1 MSKEPRG
8 TTTAVT
14 SPVAGAAGFLPAC
27 EGLRAAAA
35 LGVLLTHVAF
45 QTGSVTDTMVGR
57 IYGRFDLAV
66 ALFFALSG
74 FLLWRPH
81 ARAARATAAAPA
93 STARYLRHRLVRIMP
108 AYLVV
113 VIAVLALLPE
123 AHGASMQT
131 WLGNLAL
138 MQVFVPYSLTSG
150 LTQMWSLSV
159 EMAFYLILPLLAW
172 ILWRLRGPAARWRV
186 PVIAGAA
193 LLSLG
198 WGFLPIPTADGVHHD
213 NWLPGYLAWFAA
225 GMILAEQAMRP
236 PAWAV
241 RVARVPG
248 LMLAIAA
255 VAFVVAASPIAGP
268 PGLVDLVAREYAAKI
283 VAGAILGYA
292 LLAPIV
298 LGEPGRPHRILA
310 HPVALMLGRWS
321 YALFLWHVAVLMV
334 VFPILGVPPFS
345 GYMLAVLLLTVAI
358 SVPISSI
365 SFALVEEPSRRALH
379 AWEERRYRSR
389 PPGQAAMTTAATAT
403 SASPCVD
410 ASSPR

>member
-1 MSKEPRG
+1 MLEERRG
-8 TTTAVT
+8 TTTTVAP
-14 SPVAGAAGFLPAC
+14 PVAGAAGFLPAC

-35 LGVLLTHVAF
+35 LGVLVTHVAF
-45 QTGSVTDTMVGR
+45 QTGSVTDTIMGR
-57 IYGRFDLAV
+57 TWGRFDLAV
-66 ALFFALSG
+66 AVFFALSG

-81 ARAARATAAAPA
+81 ARSARAEAAKAG
-93 STARYLRHRLVRIMP
+93 STARYLRHRIVRIMP

-113 VIAVLALLPE
+113 VIAVLVLLPE
-123 AHGASMQT
+123 AHGASLQT

-138 MQVFVPYSLTSG
+138 VQVFVPYSLTSG

-159 EMAFYLILPLLAW
+159 EMAFYLLLPLLAW
-172 ILWRLRGPAARWRV
+172 VLWRLRGPAARWRV
-186 PVIAGAA
+186 PVIAAAA
-193 LLSLG
+193 LLSLA
-198 WGFLPIPTADGVHHD
+198 WGFLPIPTVDGVHHD

-241 RVARVPG
+241 RLARAPG
-248 LMLAIAA
+248 LMLAVAA
-255 VAFVVAASPIAGP
+255 VAFIVAASPLAGP

-298 LGEPGRPHRILA
+298 LGVPGRAHPILA
-310 HPVALMLGRWS
+310 HPVALTLGRWS

-345 GYMLAVLLLTVAI
+345 GYMLVVLLLTVAI
-358 SVPISSI
+358 SVPIASI

-379 AWEERRYRSR
+379 AWEERRYRPR
-389 PPGQAAMTTAATAT
+389 PGGQAAMTTAATAT
-403 SASPCVD
+403 SAS
-410 ASSPR
+410 A